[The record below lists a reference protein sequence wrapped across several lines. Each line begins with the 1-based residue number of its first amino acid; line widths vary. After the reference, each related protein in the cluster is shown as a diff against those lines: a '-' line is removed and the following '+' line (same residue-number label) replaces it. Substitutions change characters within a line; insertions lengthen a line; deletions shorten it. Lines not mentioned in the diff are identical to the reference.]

1 MTVQHA
7 CCAGLD
13 VHQKTVVVC
22 LRRQREAEVTYTEQT
37 FGTTTRELC
46 ALGDWLIAQGCTH
59 AVLEATGVYWK
70 PVWYVLEARLTLLLA
85 YAAAVR
91 QLKGRKSDASDAHW
105 LADLLA
111 HGLIQPSYV
120 PPPAIRELRDL
131 TRTRHQLVQ
140 EVAQHTQRIQ
150 KVLEDAS
157 IKLATVVTD
166 TLGVSGRAVIRGLI
180 AGERNPS
187 RLADA
192 VDRRVRAGR
201 AALEAAF
208 DGRCTPHHEFLLQ
221 LHLDQIDTLERTIAR
236 VEARIAE
243 QVAPFRATL
252 DRLMTVPGIKE
263 TVARVILAEI
273 GPDVSRFAT
282 AGHLIS
288 WAHLCSR
295 RDESAGKRRSTR
307 TLPGHIWLKTT
318 LIQAAWA
325 AVKRRDSY
333 LHAQF
338 VRLRARRGA
347 KKAIVA
353 VAASMLGAIYYMLQR
368 DVPYHDLGAD
378 YFVRRNRERRAR
390 HLQQQ
395 LQALG
400 YDVSLRSVA

>member
-1 MTVQHA
+1 MTVQHV

-22 LRRQREAEVTYTEQT
+22 VRRQRETDVSYTEQT

-70 PVWYVLEARLTLLLA
+70 PVWYVLEGRLTLLLA

-91 QLKGRKSDASDAHW
+91 QLKGRKTDASAHW

-131 TRTRHQLVQ
+131 TRTRHQLVH
-140 EVAQHTQRIQ
+140 EVAQHTQRLQ

-166 TLGVSGRAVIRGLI
+166 VLGVSGRAVMRGLI

-208 DGRCTPHHEFLLQ
+208 DGRCTSHHAFLLQ
-221 LHLDQIDTLERTIAR
+221 LHLDQIEALERTIAR
-236 VEARIAE
+236 LEARIAE

-263 TVARVILAEI
+263 TVARVLLAEI
-273 GPDVSRFAT
+273 GPEVSRFPT
-282 AGHLIS
+282 AGHLVS

-307 TLPGHIWLKTT
+307 ILPGHIWLKPT

-325 AVKRRDSY
+325 AVKRRDTY

-353 VAASMLGAIYYMLQR
+353 VAASMLVAVYHMLQR
-368 DVPYHDLGAD
+368 EVPYQDLGAD
-378 YFVRRNRERRAR
+378 YFTRRDRERRAR
-390 HLQQQ
+390 YLERQ

-400 YDVSLRSVA
+400 YDVTLCSVA

>member
-1 MTVQHA
+1 MTVQHL

-13 VHQKTVVVC
+13 VHQQTVVACV
-22 LRRQREAEVTYTEQT
+22 RQQRDAEVAYAEAT

-70 PVWYVLEARLTLLLA
+70 PVWYVLEARLTLRLA

-91 QLKGRKSDASDAHW
+91 QLKGRKTDASDAHW

-131 TRTRHQLVQ
+131 TRTRHQLVR

-150 KVLEDAS
+150 KVLEDAR
-157 IKLATVVTD
+157 IKLVMVVTD
-166 TLGVSGRAVIRGLI
+166 VLGVSGRAVMRGLI
-180 AGERNPS
+180 AGERNAS
-187 RLADA
+187 RLADV

-208 DGRCTPHHEFLLQ
+208 DGRCTPHHAFLLQ
-221 LHLDQIDTLERTIAR
+221 LHLDHIEALERTIAR
-236 VEARIAE
+236 LEARIAE

-263 TVARVILAEI
+263 TVARVLLAEI
-273 GPDVSRFAT
+273 GPDVGRFAA
-282 AGHLIS
+282 AGHVVS
-288 WAHLCSR
+288 WARLCSR
-295 RDESAGKRRSTR
+295 RDESAGKRRSSR
-307 TLPGHIWLKTT
+307 ILPGHLWLKTT

-325 AVKRRDSY
+325 AVKRRDTY

-353 VAASMLGAIYYMLQR
+353 VAASMLVAVYHMLQR
-368 DVPYHDLGAD
+368 GVPYQDLGAD
-378 YFVRRNRERRAR
+378 YFTRHDRERRAR
-390 HLQQQ
+390 YLQRQ

-400 YDVSLRSVA
+400 YDVTLCSVA

>member
-1 MTVQHA
+1 MTVQHP
-7 CCAGLD
+7 CCAGFD
-13 VHQKTVVVC
+13 VHQQTIVVC
-22 LRRQREAEVTYTEQT
+22 VRRQQEAAVTYLEET
-37 FGTTTRELC
+37 FGTTTRDLC

-70 PVWYVLEARLTLLLA
+70 PVWYVLEARLTLRLA

-91 QLKGRKSDASDAHW
+91 QLTGRKTDASDAHW

-111 HGLIQPSYV
+111 HGLIHPSYV

-131 TRTRHQLVQ
+131 TRTRHQLVR

-157 IKLATVVTD
+157 IKLVTVVTD
-166 TLGVSGRAVIRGLI
+166 VLGVSGRAVIRRLI
-180 AGERNPS
+180 AGERHAA
-187 RLADA
+187 RLADV
-192 VDRRVRAGR
+192 VDPRVRAGR

-208 DGRCTPHHEFLLQ
+208 DGRCTVHHAFLLQ
-221 LHLDQIDTLERTIAR
+221 LHMDQIEALEGTIAR
-236 VEARIAE
+236 VEARIAD
-243 QVAPFRATL
+243 QVVPFQATL
-252 DRLMTVPGIKE
+252 ERLMTIPGIKT
-263 TVARVILAEI
+263 TVARVLLAEI
-273 GPDVSRFAT
+273 GPDVSRFPT
-282 AGHLIS
+282 AGHMVA
-288 WAHLCSR
+288 WAHLCAR

-307 TLPGHIWLKTT
+307 ILPGHVWLKTT

-353 VAASMLGAIYYMLQR
+353 VAASMLVAVYHMLQR
-368 DVPYHDLGAD
+368 EVTYQDPGAD
-378 YFVRRNRERRAR
+378 YFTRRDRDRRAR
-390 HLQQQ
+390 YLQRE

-400 YDVSLRSVA
+400 YEVALHKVA

>member
-1 MTVQHA
+1 MTVQHV

-22 LRRQREAEVTYTEQT
+22 LRRQQEAEVTYTEAT

-46 ALGDWLIAQGCTH
+46 ALGDWLMTQGCTH

-70 PVWYVLEARLTLLLA
+70 PVWYALEARLTLLLA

-91 QLKGRKSDASDAHW
+91 QLKGRKTDASDAHW

-131 TRTRHQLVQ
+131 TRTRHQLVH
-140 EVAQHTQRIQ
+140 EVARHTQRIQ

-157 IKLATVVTD
+157 LKLATVVTD
-166 TLGVSGRAVIRGLI
+166 VLGVSGRAVIRGLI
-180 AGERNPS
+180 AGERNPA

-192 VDRRVRAGR
+192 VDPRVRAGR

-208 DGRCTPHHEFLLQ
+208 DGRCTAHHGFLLQ
-221 LHLDQIDTLERTIAR
+221 LHLDQIEALERTIAR
-236 VEARIAE
+236 VETRIAE

-252 DRLMTVPGIKE
+252 DRLMTVPGIKV
-263 TVARVILAEI
+263 TVARVLLAEI

-282 AGHLIS
+282 AGHLVS

-307 TLPGHIWLKTT
+307 ILPGHIWLKTT

-325 AVKRRDSY
+325 AVKRRDTY

-353 VAASMLGAIYYMLQR
+353 VAASMLVAVYYMLQR
-368 DVPYHDLGAD
+368 EVSYQDLGAD
-378 YFVRRNRERRAR
+378 YFTRRDRERRAQY
-390 HLQQQ
+390 LQRQ
-395 LQALG
+395 LEALG
-400 YDVSLRSVA
+400 YDVALRSVA

>member
-1 MTVQHA
+1 MTVQHV

-22 LRRQREAEVTYTEQT
+22 VRRQRDAAVTYSEAT

-46 ALGDWLIAQGCTH
+46 ALGDWLVTQECTH

-91 QLKGRKSDASDAHW
+91 QLKGRKSDASDARW

-120 PPPAIRELRDL
+120 PPPTIRELRDL
-131 TRTRHQLVQ
+131 TRTRHQLVR
-140 EVAQHTQRIQ
+140 EVAQHTQRVQ

-166 TLGVSGRAVIRGLI
+166 VLGVSGRAVIRSLI
-180 AGERNPS
+180 AGERDPA
-187 RLADA
+187 RLAD
-192 VDRRVRAGR
+192 VVHPRVRAER
-201 AALEAAF
+201 PALEAAF
-208 DGRCTPHHEFLLQ
+208 DGRCSAHHAFLLQ
-221 LHLDQIDTLERTIAR
+221 VHLDQIAALEQAIAR

-263 TVARVILAEI
+263 TVARVLLAEI
-273 GPDVSRFAT
+273 GPEVSRFAT
-282 AGHLIS
+282 AGHLVS

-307 TLPGHIWLKTT
+307 ILPGHRWLKTT

-325 AVKRRDSY
+325 AVKRRDTY

-353 VAASMLGAIYYMLQR
+353 VAASMLVAVYHMLQQ
-368 DVPYHDLGAD
+368 DVSYRDLGAD
-378 YFVRRNRERRAR
+378 YFTRRDRERRA
-390 HLQQQ
+390 HYLQHQ

-400 YDVSLRSVA
+400 YEVLLQSVA

>member
-1 MTVQHA
+1 MTVQHE

-22 LRRQREAEVTYTEQT
+22 VRRQQEAEVTYTEQT
-37 FGTTTRELC
+37 FGTTTGELC

-59 AVLEATGVYWK
+59 AALEATGVYWK
-70 PVWYVLEARLTLLLA
+70 PVWYVLEGRLTLVLA

-91 QLKGRKSDASDAHW
+91 QLKGRKTDASDAHW

-131 TRTRHQLVQ
+131 TRTRHQLVR

-150 KVLEDAS
+150 KVLADAS

-166 TLGVSGRAVIRGLI
+166 VLGVSGRAVMRALI
-180 AGERNPS
+180 AGERNPA

-192 VDRRVRAGR
+192 VDPRVRAGR

-208 DGRCTPHHEFLLQ
+208 AGRCTAHHAFLLQ
-221 LHLDQIDTLERTIAR
+221 LHMDQIEALERTIAR
-236 VEARIAE
+236 LEARIAE
-243 QVAPFRATL
+243 QVAPFRVTL
-252 DRLMTVPGIKE
+252 ERLMTIPGIKT
-263 TVARVILAEI
+263 TVARVLLAEI
-273 GPDVSRFAT
+273 GPEVSRFPT
-282 AGHLIS
+282 AGHLVA
-288 WAHLCSR
+288 WAHLCAR

-307 TLPGHIWLKTT
+307 ILPGHVWLKTT

-353 VAASMLGAIYYMLQR
+353 VAASMLVAVYHMLQR
-368 DVPYHDLGAD
+368 EVAYQDLGAD
-378 YFVRRNRERRAR
+378 YFTRRDRERRAGY
-390 HLQQQ
+390 LQRE

-400 YDVSLRSVA
+400 YEVALHRVA

>member
-1 MTVQHA
+1 MTVQHV

-13 VHQKTVVVC
+13 VHQRTIAVC
-22 LRRQREAEVTYTEQT
+22 VRRQQEKEVTYTETT
-37 FGTTTRELC
+37 FGTTTGELC
-46 ALGDWLIAQGCTH
+46 RLGDWLVAQGCTH

-91 QLKGRKSDASDAHW
+91 QLKGRKTDASDAHW

-157 IKLATVVTD
+157 VKLRTVVTD
-166 TLGVSGRAVIRGLI
+166 VLGASGRAVIRALI
-180 AGERNPS
+180 AGERNAL
-187 RLADA
+187 RLAD
-192 VDRRVRAGR
+192 VVNPRVRASR

-208 DGRCTPHHEFLLQ
+208 DGRCTPHHAFLLQ
-221 LHLDQIDTLERTIAR
+221 LHLDQVEALERTIAR
-236 VEARIAE
+236 LEARIAE

-263 TVARVILAEI
+263 TVARVLLAEI
-273 GPDVSRFAT
+273 GPDISRFAT
-282 AGHLIS
+282 AGHLVS

-295 RDESAGKRRSTR
+295 RDESAGKRRSAR
-307 TLPGHIWLKTT
+307 ILPGHIWLKPT

-325 AVKRRDSY
+325 AADRVLAIASGQNTERGTG
-333 LHAQF
+333 
-338 VRLRARRGA
+338 LRCFKLTSNRSPCVATF
-347 KKAIVA
+347 AIIGVPGGS
-353 VAASMLGAIYYMLQR
+353 VTNSSASG
-368 DVPYHDLGAD
+368 
-378 YFVRRNRERRAR
+378 
-390 HLQQQ
+390 
-395 LQALG
+395 
-400 YDVSLRSVA
+400 